1 MTAVDGG
8 RRDGPDRIPVLVY
21 HSVSEEATDRYRGFA
36 IDPGL
41 FREQMAAVAEAGYR
55 TRTVGDLLS
64 DREQPG
70 GRAADRTVVLT
81 FDDGFRE
88 VHGLVLPVLRE
99 LDLRATAYLVSAY
112 IGGTSRWLVPD
123 GEADRRLMSWT
134 EIRELA
140 AEGVEIGA
148 HGHRHV
154 ALDLLRPA
162 DATDEIVR
170 SRQVLEDGL
179 GRAVTSFAYPY
190 GYHTGA
196 IKRAVRD
203 AGYTNACG
211 IKQAISHP
219 ADDRFAL
226 SRIIVYADTSPETFR
241 DWLAGDGLPLGWRDE
256 RLVTRAWRVV
266 RQVRGRLDRRATAA
280 ASSDVARS

>member
-8 RRDGPDRIPVLVY
+8 TGKGTDRTPVLVY
-21 HSVSEEATDRYRGFA
+21 HSVTERATDRYRGFA

-41 FREQMAAVAEAGYR
+41 FREQMAAVAETGYR

-64 DREQPG
+64 DRDQSPG
-70 GRAADRTVVLT
+70 SAGERTVVLT

-88 VHGLVLPVLRE
+88 VHGLVLPVLRD
-99 LDLRATAYLVSAY
+99 LDLRATAYLVSDH
-112 IGGTSRWLVPD
+112 IGGTSRWLASD
-123 GEADRRLMSWT
+123 GEGDRPLMSWT

-148 HGHRHV
+148 HGHRHL
-154 ALDLLRPA
+154 ALDLLQLA
-162 DATDEIVR
+162 DASDEIVR

-190 GYHTGA
+190 GYHTSA
-196 IKRAVRD
+196 IKAAVRD

-211 IKQAISHP
+211 IKQAMTHP
-219 ADDRFAL
+219 SDDRFAFA
-226 SRIIVYADTSPETFR
+226 RIIVYADTSPETFR
-241 DWLAGDGLPLGWRDE
+241 DWLAGDGLPLGWQDE
-256 RLVTRAWRVV
+256 RLVTRVWRVV
-266 RQVRGRLDRRATAA
+266 RRTRSRLDRRSPGARP
-280 ASSDVARS
+280 SD

>member
-8 RRDGPDRIPVLVY
+8 RRDGTDRIPVLVY
-21 HSVSEEATDRYRGFA
+21 HSVSEQASDRYRGFA

-41 FREQMAAVAEAGYR
+41 FREQMAVVAEAGYR
-55 TRTVGDLLS
+55 TRTVADLLS
-64 DREQPG
+64 DRDESHGSPG
-70 GRAADRTVVLT
+70 DRTVVLT

-112 IGGTSRWLVPD
+112 IGGTSRWLASD
-123 GEADRRLMSWT
+123 GEADRPLMSWT

-148 HGHRHV
+148 HGHRHL
-154 ALDLLRPA
+154 ALDLLRLA

-190 GYHTGA
+190 GYHTSA

-211 IKQAISHP
+211 IKQAMTHP
-219 ADDRFAL
+219 ADDQFAFA
-226 SRIIVYADTSPETFR
+226 RIIVYADTSPETFR
-241 DWLAGDGLPLGWRDE
+241 DWLAGDGLPLGWQDE
-256 RLVTRAWRVV
+256 RLVTRGWRAV
-266 RQVRGRLDRRATAA
+266 RRVRNRLDRHSTAA
-280 ASSDVARS
+280 ASPD